1 MATHLHRETD
11 FLARYGGEEFV
22 ALSLGDQSKKIFA
35 HVKKIRQAVED
46 LHIPHPDP

>member
-1 MATHLHRETD
+1 M
-11 FLARYGGEEFV
+11 

-46 LHIPHPDP
+46 LHIPHDPSVSQWVTVSIGGVKIGRAHV